1 MLVDLARSWPENSAK
16 FRALCRMFV
25 PIGDDNS
32 RRRRHPVIVWLLV
45 AINSFVWFLEL
56 LHGEQFLAAYAAIPL
71 ELSTGTDLVSTKYI
85 SIHGD
90 LIPIPQAPGPHP
102 IYLTLISSMF
112 MHGSWMHIIGNM
124 MYLLIFGDQIED
136 RLGHLRFL
144 AFYLI
149 SGILSGL
156 AQVIVQPHSV
166 LPCVGAS
173 GAIAA
178 VLGAYLV
185 LYPRNSIR
193 VLLFQSV
200 VLMPAFFV
208 LGLWGIMQVMGH
220 FGNPSPQGGVAYM
233 AHVGGFVV
241 GLCCAVLVLVGAL
254 FSARRHH

>member
-1 MLVDLARSWPENSAK
+1 
-16 FRALCRMFV
+16 MFV

-32 RRRRHPVIVWLLV
+32 RRHRTPIVIWLLV
-45 AINSFVWFLEL
+45 ALNGFVWFLEL
-56 LHGEQFLAAYAAIPL
+56 ERGERFMAAYAAIPF
-71 ELSTGTDLVSTKYI
+71 ELSTGTDLTSTKYI

-90 LIPIPQAPGPHP
+90 VIPIPQAPGPHP
-102 IYLTLISSMF
+102 IYLTLLSSMF

-136 RLGHLRFL
+136 RFGRLRFL
-144 AFYLI
+144 AFYII
-149 SGILSGL
+149 SGVIAGL
-156 AQVIVQPHSV
+156 AQVVVQPHSV

-208 LGLWGIMQVMGH
+208 LGFWGVMQVMGH
-220 FGNPSPQGGVAYM
+220 LGNPTPQGGVAYM
-233 AHVGGFVV
+233 AHIGGFVV
-241 GLCCAVLVLVGAL
+241 GLCCAVLVRVGVL
-254 FSARRHH
+254 FSSSRNL